1 MAPTFTDG
9 SVPSA
14 STLNAAIGPT
24 IQTGLVAVTPTAANT
39 PFSYPIRFPTPFAAA
54 PRVQVTPRDA
64 VGESVRGASVRQ
76 ITTTGCTLV
85 VYRTVASRVLL
96 QWTAILPPD
105 PIVAGQIVTA
115 GHLNQGGPNGQVM
128 QVGTVSITPTPN
140 VLTPEDI
147 TFPMAFA
154 APPRVHTTALSGV
167 PSVIRG
173 TGATSITEKGAT
185 IWLERTSGNTTTVMW
200 IAVGRL

>member
-115 GHLNQGGPNGQVM
+115 GHLNQ
-128 QVGTVSITPTPN
+128 
-140 VLTPEDI
+140 
-147 TFPMAFA
+147 
-154 APPRVHTTALSGV
+154 
-167 PSVIRG
+167 
-173 TGATSITEKGAT
+173 
-185 IWLERTSGNTTTVMW
+185 
-200 IAVGRL
+200 VGRMGR